1 MCCVTSDKGGELSP
15 AQQRTVTHQW
25 NSSLR
30 AYRSPIR
37 TRRSSLCSMACHCP
51 VPTTKSLSTP
61 PSRGVQLLNNHGHPH
76 AGYPHCTTNKI
87 TCMDRLIT
95 RMQVICLHHTY
106 PAEHTVIGESI
117 PLAAAGMAFQA
128 CVQHMPLM
136 ACNTVSL
143 SSRLVIPNQRNC
155 DTQTLLHYYHSR
167 RSQTEACR
175 TSSHH
180 HTDAEIPRRSTYMV
194 IQPSNSPSSNGR
206 THTVVEW
213 S

>member
-1 MCCVTSDKGGELSP
+1 MLCYLRQRRRAFSCPATDSHASVEQLTSSIPFPHQDAQIVALQHGVPLS
-15 AQQRTVTHQW
+15 
-25 NSSLR
+25 
-30 AYRSPIR
+30 SPNNKVLIN
-37 TRRSSLCSMACHCP
+37 T
-51 VPTTKSLSTP
+51 
-61 PSRGVQLLNNHGHPH
+61 PSRGVQLLNNHGHPN